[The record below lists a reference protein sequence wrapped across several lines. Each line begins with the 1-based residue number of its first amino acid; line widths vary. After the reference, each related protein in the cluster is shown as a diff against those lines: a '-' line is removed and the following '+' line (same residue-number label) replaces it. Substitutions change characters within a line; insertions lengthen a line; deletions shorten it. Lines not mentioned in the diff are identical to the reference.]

1 MDREKFEERL
11 KELPQETVVLIAA
24 RAAVRS
30 FPILTRFGE
39 HDENSQTIALSTAR
53 AILSSGVAAK
63 FPTAEVMQFTG
74 RASDAA
80 IAAGVYAGHSHAAD
94 AVHAAVNT
102 ANTALTSRVTRAA
115 SAKSAVALAA
125 RAATYAA
132 VLPGDAV
139 VTGEEIVVDTAYA
152 EAAVRTDALN
162 DVSLSFDKLLSA
174 PAWQNTGEPEWM
186 VSTVGSRDSLLDAGP
201 EWDFW
206 RRWYRGFL
214 NGDHLDWELQR
225 RVALIEE
232 NIWEAGPKAVAAEI
246 ARIEA
251 AYEVERRAAD
261 VEESASTALSER
273 RGIGDNNPPSTIDD
287 ALITSDST
295 TIIWAAAQDLR
306 EEALADA
313 PKKSRVVKALS
324 AIVGVLKACGLYVAT
339 KVDLALDTVIVE
351 TIKAAR
357 VIGTG
362 WLALNTETVQ
372 NLVQAVV
379 NWLQFLG

>member
-1 MDREKFEERL
+1 MDRKEFEVWLRDL
-11 KELPQETVVLIAA
+11 PKEQVVLIAA
-24 RAAVRS
+24 RAAVRV
-30 FPILTRFGE
+30 FPVVTRRAEGIQLRE
-39 HDENSQTIALSTAR
+39 ALALLTAR
-53 AILSSGVAAK
+53 AILTSGVGVK
-63 FPTAEVMQFTG
+63 LPTPEVRQ
-74 RASDAA
+74 
-80 IAAGVYAGHSHAAD
+80 AAD
-94 AVHAAVNT
+94 AVAAFVANAAHAPFA
-102 ANTALTSRVTRAA
+102 ARASSSA
-115 SAKSAVALAA
+115 SSSAA
-125 RAATYAA
+125 RAAAA
-132 VLPGDAV
+132 VAAPASSSAPDAV
-139 VTGEEIVVDTAYA
+139 ADAADAAFFAADGAAADAADAVRAAAFKDVSFVVDTLLPTPIWHDPGEPDWLA
-152 EAAVRTDALN
+152 DALTER
-162 DVSLSFDKLLSA
+162 DDLL
-174 PAWQNTGEPEWM
+174 N
-186 VSTVGSRDSLLDAGP
+186 AGP
-201 EWDFW
+201 EWAFW
-206 RRWYRGFL
+206 RKWYQGFL
-214 NGDHLDWELQR
+214 NGTHLDWELQR

-324 AIVGVLKACGLYVAT
+324 AIVGGLKACGLYVAT